1 MLNVDII
8 KKGIV
13 IDHIKPGCGY
23 KIFKELKL
31 HQAEYTVALLKN
43 VPSNQ
48 MGQKDLIKIE
58 NEIDLNLDVLGI
70 IDPETTVNIIEN
82 GEIVKKITVS
92 LPDKVKGT
100 LECKNPLCVTTVEDI
115 DNVGFVLVDEE
126 KKEFKCEF
134 CDSRT
139 SL

>member
-1 MLNVDII
+1 MLNIDSIN
-8 KKGIV
+8 KGIV
-13 IDHIKPGCGY
+13 IDHIKAGKGY

-31 HQAEYTVALLKN
+31 HQAQYTVALLKN
-43 VPSNQ
+43 VSSNK

-70 IDPETTVNIIEN
+70 IDPETTVNIIEE
-82 GEIVKKITVS
+82 GQIVDKITVS

-100 LECKNPLCVTTVEDI
+100 LRCRNPRCVTSIEDI
-115 DNVGFVLVDEE
+115 DNVEFTLVDAA
-126 KKEFKCEF
+126 KKEYKCEF

-139 SL
+139 TL